1 MRHFLLFVVA
11 VFLALFLAVLNK
23 NDNSLPV
30 AQEKPLL
37 RVFGYSSFTGKYG
50 PGPQLKELFEKD
62 CNCRL
67 EYIEGSDSGI
77 LLQRLKLE
85 GESLGADLVLGLDQ
99 FDLQKA
105 LGEQSWQKLNFT
117 GLDLEPEIK
126 GLIKND
132 YFVPYDWGVLAFMGR
147 KSDGGAVP
155 VQLDGLLAPEFEKK
169 IALEDP
175 RTSSPGLQF
184 LWWVVKSKGE
194 EEGFK
199 FLGKL
204 LDQAHSFSSSWSTAI
219 GLFNKKQ
226 AKLVFTYSTSPIY
239 YQVEEKSEDP
249 VAYEFNEPHPMQFEF
264 VGIPEFCR
272 HCELATK
279 FVNLMLSPE
288 GQKIIMAKNYM
299 FPVLR
304 GVKEGTP
311 FAAASRW
318 TRTLKFEIPS
328 DADVER
334 LLKRWSETR
343 RGAKA
348 E

>member
-1 MRHFLLFVVA
+1 MRHFLLFLAA

-23 NDNSLPV
+23 NDSIPL
-30 AQEKPLL
+30 AQEKPLI
-37 RVFGYSSFTGKYG
+37 RIFGYSSFTGKWG

-62 CNCRL
+62 CGCRV

-77 LLQRLKLE
+77 LLQRLRIE
-85 GESLGADLVLGLDQ
+85 GESLGADLVIGLDQ

-105 LGEQSWQKLNFT
+105 LGEQSWQKLNFS

-132 YFVPYDWGVLAFMGR
+132 YFVPYDWGVLAFMAR
-147 KSDGGAVP
+147 KSEVP
-155 VQLDGLLAPEFEKK
+155 ALPSSLDALLGKEFEKK
-169 IALEDP
+169 IALQDP

-194 EEGFK
+194 EEGFRY
-199 FLGKL
+199 LSRL
-204 LDQAHSFSSSWSTAI
+204 LEQAHSFSSSWSTSI
-219 GLFNKKQ
+219 GLYNKKQ
-226 AKLVFTYSTSPIY
+226 ADLVFTYTTSPIY
-239 YQVEEKSEDP
+239 YQEEEKSEDHQ
-249 VAYEFNEPHPMQFEF
+249 ALEFSEPHPLQFEF

-272 HCELATK
+272 NCDLATR

-288 GQKIIMAKNYM
+288 GQKIIMTKNYM

-304 GVKEGTP
+304 GVKEGTL
-311 FAAASRW
+311 FAPASRW
-318 TRTLKFEIPS
+318 SRTLKFEIPS
-328 DADVER
+328 DAEIER
-334 LLKRWSETR
+334 LLKRWAEVR
-343 RGAKA
+343 RGGAKT